1 MEICFKNNKYTFEN
15 AISLLISVLIFSFI
29 IWGNKVNNLLFSL
42 SILTIFIVFI
52 ILRTIKKQSLSLN
65 TLVLVPILIS
75 LQFITSDI
83 LLFIF
88 FISTF
93 FMIDNLSNDK
103 LNVLIIL
110 HSVALSGLFAS
121 LISIDSALGG
131 LMTNAIGLNQA
142 FSIDYKVHGIFA
154 SPDITSA
161 FLCGCIFIFTALS
174 SLTNNKI
181 AKPTYA
187 CLTSIITIAVGVS
200 MAKISLLLFA
210 ISLVLMLVITPK
222 KENKIDLIAYLFVP
236 IFWGFIFL
244 LPVLKLSVEIM
255 PIANHIEEILIPKN
269 SGTMFT
275 TIAAVTSFCS
285 LFIYS
290 KFKHKIYNTSSKLVF
305 KVSVIIFLVLTFL
318 SIGFFGTGLYKSL
331 LSEEILLAIS
341 TFITALNLNTT
352 DLSSSINI
360 FATVIYLISLI
371 LIFIK
376 YLKTI
381 KSSDN
386 ILFTTMILGFSMIL
400 LLNSFNSLALNTNGI
415 LIMFISI
422 IAVLKY
428 KE

>member
-1 MEICFKNNKYTFEN
+1 
-15 AISLLISVLIFSFI
+15 
-29 IWGNKVNNLLFSL
+29 
-42 SILTIFIVFI
+42 
-52 ILRTIKKQSLSLN
+52 
-65 TLVLVPILIS
+65 
-75 LQFITSDI
+75 
-83 LLFIF
+83 
-88 FISTF
+88 
-93 FMIDNLSNDK
+93 
-103 LNVLIIL
+103 
-110 HSVALSGLFAS
+110 
-121 LISIDSALGG
+121 
-131 LMTNAIGLNQA
+131 MTNAIGLNQA
-142 FSIDYKVHGIFA
+142 FSIGYKVYGIFA
-154 SPDITSA
+154 SPDITCA

-187 CLTSIITIAVGVS
+187 CLTSVITIAVGVS
-200 MAKISLLLFA
+200 MAKISLILFA
-210 ISLVLMLVITPK
+210 ISLVLMLVIMPK

-255 PIANHIEEILIPKN
+255 PIANHIEEILTPRN

-275 TIAAVTSFCS
+275 TVAAVTSFCS

-290 KFKHKIYNTSSKLVF
+290 KFKHKIYSASSKSIF
-305 KVSVIIFLVLTFL
+305 KVSVILLLILTLL

-331 LSEEILLAIS
+331 LSEEILLVIS
-341 TFITALNLNTT
+341 TFITALNQNTT
-352 DLSSSINI
+352 DLSSSVNI
-360 FATVIYLISLI
+360 FAIVIYLTSLI

-386 ILFTTMILGFSMIL
+386 ILFSTMILGFSMIL
-400 LLNSFNSLALNTNGI
+400 LLNSFYFLALNTNGI

-428 KE
+428 TE

>member
-1 MEICFKNNKYTFEN
+1 MEICFRNNKYTFEN

-42 SILTIFIVFI
+42 PILTIFILFI
-52 ILRTIKKQSLSLN
+52 ILKTIKKQSLSLN

-75 LQFITSDI
+75 LQFITNDI

-93 FMIDNLSNDK
+93 FMIDNLSKDK

-110 HSVALSGLFAS
+110 HAVALSGLFAS
-121 LISIDSALGG
+121 VISIDSALGG

-142 FSIDYKVHGIFA
+142 FSIEYKVYGIFS
-154 SPDITSA
+154 SPDITCA
-161 FLCGCIFIFTALS
+161 FLCGCIFIFSALS

-187 CLTSIITIAVGVS
+187 CLTSVIAIAVGVS
-200 MAKISLLLFA
+200 MAKISLLLFT
-210 ISLVLMLVITPK
+210 ISLVLMLVIIPK

-236 IFWGFIFL
+236 IFWGLIFL

-255 PIANHIEEILIPKN
+255 PMANNIEEILIPRN

-275 TIAAVTSFCS
+275 TVAAVTSFCS

-290 KFKHKIYNTSSKLVF
+290 KFRHKIYNASSKSIL
-305 KVSVIIFLVLTFL
+305 KISVIIFLVFTLL
-318 SIGFFGTGLYKSL
+318 YVGFFGTGLYKSL
-331 LSEEILLAIS
+331 LSEEILLVIS
-341 TFITALNLNTT
+341 TFITALNQNTT
-352 DLSSSINI
+352 DLSSSVNI
-360 FATVIYLISLI
+360 FAIVIYLISLI

-400 LLNSFNSLALNTNGI
+400 LLNSFYSLALNTNGI

-428 KE
+428 TE

>member
-1 MEICFKNNKYTFEN
+1 MEICFRNKKYTFEN
-15 AISLLISVLIFSFI
+15 VISLLIAVFIFSFI
-29 IWGNKVNNLLFSL
+29 ILGNKVNNLFFSL
-42 SILTIFIVFI
+42 PILTIFILFI
-52 ILRTIKKQSLSLN
+52 ILKTIKKQSLSLN

-75 LQFITSDI
+75 LQFITNDI

-93 FMIDNLSNDK
+93 FMIDNLSKDK

-110 HSVALSGLFAS
+110 HAVALSGLFAS
-121 LISIDSALGG
+121 VISIDSALGG
-131 LMTNAIGLNQA
+131 LMTNAIGLDQA
-142 FSIDYKVHGIFA
+142 FSIEYKVYGIFS
-154 SPDITSA
+154 SPDITCA
-161 FLCGCIFIFTALS
+161 FLCGCIFIFSALS

-187 CLTSIITIAVGVS
+187 CLTSVIAIAVGVS
-200 MAKISLLLFA
+200 MAKISLLLFT
-210 ISLVLMLVITPK
+210 ISLVLMLVIIPK

-236 IFWGFIFL
+236 IFWGLIFL

-255 PIANHIEEILIPKN
+255 PMANNIEEILIPRN

-275 TIAAVTSFCS
+275 TVAAVTSFCS

-290 KFKHKIYNTSSKLVF
+290 KLRHKIYNASSKSIL
-305 KVSVIIFLVLTFL
+305 KISVILLLIFTLLYV
-318 SIGFFGTGLYKSL
+318 GFFGTGLYKSL
-331 LSEEILLAIS
+331 LSEEILLVIS
-341 TFITALNLNTT
+341 TFITALNQNTT
-352 DLSSSINI
+352 DLSSSVNI
-360 FATVIYLISLI
+360 FAIVIYLISLI

-400 LLNSFNSLALNTNGI
+400 LLNSFYSLALNTNGI

-428 KE
+428 TE